1 MATDI
6 KRDIQPNVLSDIL
19 LAEYVLK
26 KEENER
32 FKLDSRWNSSE
43 CFYDFVVLYK
53 IALVLIVL
61 LNIERKNGNFFQVR
75 INFEKAI
82 FTDGN
87 IQKLYFYYEV
97 KSAMDKLGELID
109 DSNHKLDNLND
120 QNSKLPWTMACL
132 RAAGVL
138 GNDQAILHSTSSV
151 IGTGWA
157 MAWLREAG
165 IIETNP
171 AILTQFALM
180 WMDNYI
186 TINGYV
192 NEYNPIV

>member
-6 KRDIQPNVLSDIL
+6 KRNIQPNVLSDVL
-19 LAEYVLK
+19 LVGYVLK
-26 KEENER
+26 REDNELFR
-32 FKLDSRWNSSE
+32 LDSRWYSSQR
-43 CFYDFVVLYK
+43 FYDFVVLYK

-61 LNIERKNGNFFQVR
+61 LNIERKNENFFQVR
-75 INFEKAI
+75 LNFEKAI

-97 KSAMDKLGELID
+97 KFAMDKLGELID
-109 DSNHKLDNLND
+109 HRNHKLDNLDD
-120 QNSKLPWTMACL
+120 QNSKLPCTMACL
-132 RAAGVL
+132 QAAGVL
-138 GNDQAILHSTSSV
+138 GNDQVMLHSV
-151 IGTGWA
+151 VGEGWTI
-157 MAWLREAG
+157 AWLREAG